1 MRFGILMC
9 AAVTLLSA
17 CATTPKPAPIVV
29 VDSDGD
35 GIVDGLDRCP
45 GTEHGFSVDIHGCPS
60 DSDGDGVFD
69 FIDRCPDTPATAAV
83 DRYGCELDD
92 DGDGIAN
99 DRDQCPGTA
108 EGVVVDAVGCP
119 VPPPPAPPEPV
130 VMELQIS
137 FKTGEA
143 RLERDYTDEFARGAA
158 FVRQH
163 SHCRVVIEG
172 HSDSV
177 GPADY
182 NQKLSQRRAELVR
195 DLLVGQLGGQEIEMA
210 VAGFGESRPVAA
222 NDTQAGREQNRRVLI
237 VISCD
242 TADK

>member
-1 MRFGILMC
+1 MRFGMMMC
-9 AAVTLLSA
+9 VAVTLLSA
-17 CATTPKPAPIVV
+17 CATAPKPAPIVV

-45 GTEHGFSVDIHGCPS
+45 GTEHGVSVDIHGCPG

-69 FIDRCPDTPATAAV
+69 YIDRCPDTPATAAV

-92 DGDGIAN
+92 DNDGIAN
-99 DRDQCPGTA
+99 GRDQCPGTA
-108 EGVVVDAVGCP
+108 EGVIVDAVGCP
-119 VPPPPAPPEPV
+119 LPPPPPVPV
-130 VMELQIS
+130 VMELKVS
-137 FKTGEA
+137 FKTGKA
-143 RLERDYTDEFARGAA
+143 QLESDYTDEFARGAA

-163 SHCRVVIEG
+163 PQCRVVIEG

-177 GPADY
+177 GPAYY
-182 NQKLSQRRAELVR
+182 NQKLSERRAELVR
-195 DLLVGQLGGQEIEMA
+195 DLLVGQLAGKEIEMA

-222 NDTQAGREQNRRVLI
+222 NDTQSGREQNRRVLI

-242 TADK
+242 SAEK